1 MMPAISPEFLLP
13 DWPAPANVR
22 SLFTTRVGGFSAS
35 PFDGFNL
42 GDHVGDDPAAVAQMD
57 TIANTSTLQSTVADM
72 ANFWDP
78 CATFGKAIANK
89 QVTAANAAAKTAAWQ
104 SSYNK

>member
-1 MMPAISPEFLLP
+1 MKRMARVSISGLRWTVPP
-13 DWPAPANVR
+13 K
-22 SLFTTRVGGFSAS
+22 SLAS
-35 PFDGFNL
+35 S
-42 GDHVGDDPAAVAQMD
+42 VTDDPAAVAQMD

-89 QVTAANAAAKTAAWQ
+89 QVTAENAAAKTAAWQ